1 MFDSQKANHVVNH
14 VKPTHKHTNHCGS
27 IFFCP
32 VENLPNFHP
41 GFLNSGPRIC
51 RWATVSG
58 PANRATTDVL
68 CVLSSTVSGE
78 PLAVLETYEGISAKE
93 MKQSLQSQIGV
104 PRFRQKLFLEDRTQ
118 EIQDDEV
125 LPYNSQD
132 EAGALRILAA

>member
-1 MFDSQKANHVVNH
+1 M
-14 VKPTHKHTNHCGS
+14 
-27 IFFCP
+27 
-32 VENLPNFHP
+32 
-41 GFLNSGPRIC
+41 
-51 RWATVSG
+51 SG

-125 LPYNSQD
+125 F
-132 EAGALRILAA
+132 ALQPVKMKLVLSEFWPHGRSEQSHKCHN